1 MSLSTQGACTGK
13 KKAGGMW
20 GMAVDR
26 AIQVFS
32 IASWCPTTVEGEIET
47 VDKVKSVVD
56 GS

>member
-1 MSLSTQGACTGK
+1 
-13 KKAGGMW
+13 
-20 GMAVDR
+20 MAVDR